1 MFNVT
6 LTMLQYDRSG
16 GLSRWLK
23 TKARNL
29 FIISIIHIHIANLRL
44 DISIAFIF

>member
-6 LTMLQYDRSG
+6 LTMLQYYRSG

-29 FIISIIHIHIANLRL
+29 FIISIIHIANLRL